1 MKNEMGLLIA
11 RRSQEK
17 INRGDL
23 FSTLGRKEKGM
34 YLVTVLEPKNGL

>member
-1 MKNEMGLLIA
+1 MGLLIA
-11 RRSQEK
+11 RRMSGK
-17 INRGDL
+17 NKRGDL